1 LGVHGLAGGSVVSY
15 FSDHGHILHPLLP
28 SGPQAEML
36 VELLSEARHL
46 GFLGPG
52 PVEAQ
57 IARSEGFLV
66 AARSVPKLAI
76 DLGSGGGLPGLV
88 LAASWPTSGWLLVD
102 SNQRRCAWLS
112 EALRRLGA
120 ADRCEVICD
129 RAENVGRGAR
139 RHSAD
144 LVTARSFAPPSPTA
158 ECAAPLL
165 RLGGDL
171 LVADPPASL
180 VPGVA
185 DERWSIEG
193 LALLGLQL
201 DYTYVVTTFGGPV
214 TVSRLTAASKCPT
227 VYPRRVGVPFKRRLF

>member
-1 LGVHGLAGGSVVSY
+1 MSY
-15 FSDHGHILHPLLP
+15 FSDHENMSRSPLLL
-28 SGPQAEML
+28 GAQTEML
-36 VELLSEARHL
+36 VELLIEARHL

-52 PVEAQ
+52 PVDAQ
-57 IARSEGFLV
+57 IARSAGFAV
-66 AARSVPKLAI
+66 AARKVPKLAI
-76 DLGSGGGLPGLV
+76 DLGSGGGLPALV
-88 LAASWPTSGWLLVD
+88 LAANWPTSRWLLVD

-112 EALRRLGA
+112 EALRRLGT
-120 ADRCEVICD
+120 ADRCDVVCD
-129 RAENVGRGAR
+129 RAENVGRGAS

-171 LVADPPASL
+171 LVADPPASS

-185 DERWSIEG
+185 DGRWSIEG
-193 LALLGLQL
+193 LSLLGLQL

-214 TVSRLTAASKCPT
+214 TVSRLTAASECPT
-227 VYPRRVGVPFKRRLF
+227 VYPRRVGVPFKRHLF

>member
-1 LGVHGLAGGSVVSY
+1 MSSL
-15 FSDHGHILHPLLP
+15 SDHGHMRNSPLP
-28 SGPQAEML
+28 SGAQAEIL
-36 VELLSEARHL
+36 VELLSEARHR

-88 LAASWPTSGWLLVD
+88 LAASWPTSQWLLVD

-112 EALRRLGA
+112 GALRRLGA

-129 RAENVGRGAR
+129 RAENVGRGAS
-139 RHSAD
+139 RHLAD
-144 LVTARSFAPPSPTA
+144 LVTARSFAPPGPTA

-193 LALLGLQL
+193 LTLLGLQL
-201 DYTYVVTTFGGPV
+201 DYTFVVTTLDGPV
-214 TVSRLTAASKCPT
+214 TVSRLTAASECPT
-227 VYPRRVGVPFKRRLF
+227 VYPRRVGVPFKRHLF